1 MNFRQLDLNLL
12 RVLATIHRT
21 RSVTAASKAL
31 SLSQPATSNA
41 LARLRHFFDD
51 ELFVRSPTGLKATR
65 LCERVAPA
73 VLAQLQALEIAVA
86 GHDAFDPAT
95 NPMRWQMSMS
105 DLGEMMFLP
114 PLAAALRKQAPH
126 AHLSNISVGAA
137 DVAAALDN
145 REIDCA
151 IGILRPRHRGIRT
164 DLLFRERY
172 VAIASPAWRPASAG
186 PASATKPKGRTS
198 QASLGSQTPSRR
210 RRRVLT
216 RADLAQAAMVVSSPT
231 ATFHSGVEEMLARMK
246 MSDRIVMRVRHFGAL
261 PEIALTTDML
271 AIVPDMYARSLQQRH
286 DLSTWELADAPDY
299 EVRLVWHASTE
310 KDPAHTWMRALI
322 HELFARVD

>member
-95 NPMRWQMSMS
+95 SPMRWQMSMS

-114 PLAAALRKQAPH
+114 PLAAALRQQAPH

-151 IGILRPRHRGIRT
+151 IGILQPRHRGIRT

-172 VAIASPAWRPASAG
+172 VAIASPSWRPASG
-186 PASATKPKGRTS
+186 G
-198 QASLGSQTPSRR
+198 

-216 RADLAQAAMVVSSPT
+216 RGELAQAALVVSSPT

-286 DLSTWELADAPDY
+286 DLSTWELADAPAY

-310 KDPAHTWMRALI
+310 KDPAHKWMRSLV
-322 HELFARVD
+322 HELFARAN

>member
-95 NPMRWQMSMS
+95 SPMRWQMSMS

-114 PLAAALRKQAPH
+114 PLAAALRRQAPH

-151 IGILRPRHRGIRT
+151 IGILQPRHRGIRT

-172 VAIASPAWRPASAG
+172 VAIASPSWRPASG
-186 PASATKPKGRTS
+186 G
-198 QASLGSQTPSRR
+198 

-216 RADLAQAAMVVSSPT
+216 RGELAQAALVVSSPT

-286 DLSTWELADAPDY
+286 DLSTWELADAPAY

-310 KDPAHTWMRALI
+310 KDPAHRWMRSLV
-322 HELFARVD
+322 HELFARAD

>member
-95 NPMRWQMSMS
+95 SPMRWQMSMS

-114 PLAAALRKQAPH
+114 PLAAALRRQAPH

-151 IGILRPRHRGIRT
+151 IGILQPRHRGIRT

-172 VAIASPAWRPASAG
+172 VAIASPSWRPAAG
-186 PASATKPKGRTS
+186 KVGSGRRS
-198 QASLGSQTPSRR
+198 
-210 RRRVLT
+210 RVLT
-216 RADLAQAAMVVSSPT
+216 RGDLAQAALVVSSPT

-286 DLSTWELADAPDY
+286 DLSTWELADAPAY

-310 KDPAHTWMRALI
+310 KDPAHRWMRELI
-322 HELFARVD
+322 HELFARAN

>member
-86 GHDAFDPAT
+86 GHDAFDPET
-95 NPMRWQMSMS
+95 SPMRWQMSMS

-114 PLAAALRKQAPH
+114 PLAAALRRQAPH

-151 IGILRPRHRGIRT
+151 IGILQPRHRGIRT

-172 VAIASPAWRPASAG
+172 VAIASPSWRPAAG
-186 PASATKPKGRTS
+186 KPS
-198 QASLGSQTPSRR
+198 PRR
-210 RRRVLT
+210 RGRVLT
-216 RADLAQAAMVVSSPT
+216 RGDLAHAALVVSSPT
-231 ATFHSGVEEMLARMK
+231 ATFHSGVEEMLAHMK

-286 DLSTWELADAPDY
+286 DLSTWELADAPAY

-310 KDPAHTWMRALI
+310 KDPAHRWMRELI
-322 HELFARVD
+322 HELFARAD

>member
-86 GHDAFDPAT
+86 GHDAFDPET

-114 PLAAALRKQAPH
+114 PLAAALRRQAPH

-151 IGILRPRHRGIRT
+151 IGILQPRHRGIRT

-172 VAIASPAWRPASAG
+172 VAIASPSWRPAAG
-186 PASATKPKGRTS
+186 KPS
-198 QASLGSQTPSRR
+198 PRR
-210 RRRVLT
+210 RSRVLT
-216 RADLAQAAMVVSSPT
+216 RGDLAQAALVVSSPT
-231 ATFHSGVEEMLARMK
+231 ATFHSGVEEMLAHMK

-286 DLSTWELADAPDY
+286 DLSTWELADAPAY

-310 KDPAHTWMRALI
+310 KDPAHRWMRELI
-322 HELFARVD
+322 HELFARAD

>member
-95 NPMRWQMSMS
+95 SPMRWQMSMS

-114 PLAAALRKQAPH
+114 PLAAALRQQAPH
-126 AHLSNISVGAA
+126 AHLYNISVGAA

-151 IGILRPRHRGIRT
+151 IGILQPRHRGIRT

-172 VAIASPAWRPASAG
+172 VAIASPSWRPASG
-186 PASATKPKGRTS
+186 G
-198 QASLGSQTPSRR
+198 

-216 RADLAQAAMVVSSPT
+216 RGELAQAALVVSSPT

-286 DLSTWELADAPDY
+286 DLSTWELADAPAY

-310 KDPAHTWMRALI
+310 KDPAHKWMRSLV
-322 HELFARVD
+322 HELFARAN

>member
-95 NPMRWQMSMS
+95 SPMRWQMSMS

-114 PLAAALRKQAPH
+114 PLAAALRRQAPH

-151 IGILRPRHRGIRT
+151 IGILQPRHRGIRT

-172 VAIASPAWRPASAG
+172 VAIASPSWRPASG
-186 PASATKPKGRTS
+186 G
-198 QASLGSQTPSRR
+198 

-216 RADLAQAAMVVSSPT
+216 RGELAQAALVVSSPT

-286 DLSTWELADAPDY
+286 DLSTWELADAPAY

-310 KDPAHTWMRALI
+310 KDPAHKWMRSLV
-322 HELFARVD
+322 HELFARAN